1 MKTDT
6 LLVKQFGEN
15 GFKHMSA
22 SEVLANLPSSKGL
35 NFSSAELQKKI
46 DKLQKDA
53 DYQMAL
59 ETFLDCNYTQVKKT
73 KRVYGLPKK
82 YRQEYIMGYTI
93 YIYKKDRRVKI
104 NNLRLVR
111 VIRKD
116 GYSGNA
122 MMDIMP
128 DYRKQYPESKGFV
141 VDWSQKR
148 I

>member
-59 ETFLDCNYTQVKKT
+59 ETFLDCDDNKIKKT

-82 YRQEYIMGYTI
+82 YR
-93 YIYKKDRRVKI
+93 
-104 NNLRLVR
+104 
-111 VIRKD
+111 
-116 GYSGNA
+116 
-122 MMDIMP
+122 
-128 DYRKQYPESKGFV
+128 
-141 VDWSQKR
+141 
-148 I
+148 